1 MRIRALR
8 GLWGLSFIFLIIA
21 VPLAAQQQ
29 APNVNWVPGPAQVDL
44 GKVAQLELA
53 DGYVFLNAADARK
66 LLAAVG
72 NVPDGSELG
81 LVAPAAEDQ
90 NWFVVFDY
98 NEVGYVRD
106 DEKDEI
112 DAAAILKGIREGTEE
127 ANKVR
132 KQKGVPGLHVVGWQQ
147 EPYYDAETHN
157 LSWAILAKDDE
168 GDQVV
173 NFNVRLLG
181 RRGYVS
187 ATLVD
192 DATTIAAAQPHLDQI
207 VSAFSYKS
215 GSKYA
220 EFRSGDKVAE
230 YGLMALVAGGAGAA
244 AAKTG
249 LLAAFGKLLAK
260 AGKAI
265 VLLVVGA
272 VAAVGRL
279 LKAVFGNDRRAV

>member
-1 MRIRALR
+1 VVAL
-8 GLWGLSFIFLIIA
+8 LVTA
-21 VPLAAQQQ
+21 VTLGAQE
-29 APNVNWVPGPAQVDL
+29 PMPKVNWVLDL
-44 GKVAQLELA
+44 GKVAQLDLA
-53 DGYVFLNAADARK
+53 EGYVFLDAADARK

-72 NVPDGSELG
+72 NVPDGSEIG

-98 NEVGYVRD
+98 SDVGYVRD
-106 DEKDEI
+106 DEKDKI

-127 ANKVR
+127 ANEVR
-132 KQKGVPGLHVVGWQQ
+132 QQKGVPGLHVIGWQQ
-147 EPYYDAETHN
+147 EPYYDSATNN
-157 LSWAILAKDDE
+157 LSWGILAKDDGGE
-168 GDQVV
+168 QVV

-181 RRGYVS
+181 RHGYVS

-192 DATTIAAAQPHLDQI
+192 DAARIAAARPHLVHI

-215 GSKYA
+215 GSRYA

-249 LLAAFGKLLAK
+249 LLAALGKVLAK
-260 AGKAI
+260 AGKAV
-265 VLLVVGA
+265 VLLVV
-272 VAAVGRL
+272 AALAAIRKL
-279 LKAVFGNDRRAV
+279 LKAVFGNDSRAV

>member
-1 MRIRALR
+1 MRRVLGGVVALLVTTVTL
-8 GLWGLSFIFLIIA
+8 G
-21 VPLAAQQQ
+21 AQEQ
-29 APNVNWVPGPAQVDL
+29 PPKVTWLPGPGQVDL
-44 GKVAQLELA
+44 GSVAQLDLA
-53 DGYVFLNAADARK
+53 EGYVFLNAADARK

-81 LVAPAAEDQ
+81 LVAPAADDQ

-98 NEVGYVRD
+98 SEVGYVKD
-106 DEKDEI
+106 DDKDNI

-132 KQKGVPGLHVVGWQQ
+132 KEKGVPGLHVIGWQQ
-147 EPYYDAETHN
+147 PPYYDSATHN
-157 LSWAILAKDDE
+157 LSWGILAKDDGGE
-168 GDQVV
+168 QVV

-181 RRGYVS
+181 RQGYVS

-192 DATTIAAAQPHLDQI
+192 DAAKIAAARPHLDQI

-220 EFRSGDKVAE
+220 EFRPGDKVAE

-249 LLAAFGKLLAK
+249 LLAALGKVLVK
-260 AGKAI
+260 ACKAV
-265 VLLVVGA
+265 VLLVV
-272 VAAVGRL
+272 AALAAIRKL
-279 LKAVFGNDRRAV
+279 LKAVFGNDSRAV

>member
-1 MRIRALR
+1 MGRVLGGMAAL
-8 GLWGLSFIFLIIA
+8 LVTA
-21 VPLAAQQQ
+21 VTLGAQEQ
-29 APNVNWVPGPAQVDL
+29 PPKLNWVPGPGKVDL
-44 GKVAQLELA
+44 GNVAQLELA
-53 DGYVFLNAADARK
+53 EGYVFLNAADARK

-81 LVAPAAEDQ
+81 LVAPAADGQ
-90 NWFVVFDY
+90 NWFVVFDHHD
-98 NEVGYVRD
+98 VGYVRD
-106 DEKDEI
+106 DEKDSI

-132 KQKGVPGLHVVGWQQ
+132 KQKGVPGLHVIGWQQ
-147 EPYYDAETHN
+147 QPYYDAATHN
-157 LSWAILAKDDE
+157 LSWGIVAKDDDGE
-168 GDQVV
+168 QVV

-192 DATTIAAAQPHLDQI
+192 DAAKIAAARPHLEQI
-207 VSAFSYKS
+207 VGAFSYKS

-220 EFRSGDKVAE
+220 EFRPGDKVAE

-249 LLAAFGKLLAK
+249 LLAALGKLLVK
-260 AGKAI
+260 GGKAV
-265 VLLVVGA
+265 VLLVV
-272 VAAVGRL
+272 AALAAIRKEL
-279 LKAVFGNDRRAV
+279 RSVFGNDSRAV

>member
-1 MRIRALR
+1 MRMLA
-8 GLWGLSFIFLIIA
+8 LWGLASFIFLA
-21 VPLAAQQQ
+21 VPLAAQDQ
-29 APNVNWVPGPAQVDL
+29 APKVNWVPGPAQVDL
-44 GKVAQLELA
+44 GDVAELDLA
-53 DGYVFLNAADARK
+53 EGYVFLNAGEARK

-72 NVPDGSELG
+72 NVPHGSEVG
-81 LVAPAAEDQ
+81 LVAPAAEDE

-106 DEKDEI
+106 DEKDKI

-127 ANKVR
+127 ANKER
-132 KQKGVPGLHVVGWQQ
+132 KKKGIPGLHVVGWQEQ
-147 EPYYDAETHN
+147 PYYDASTHN
-157 LSWAILAKDDE
+157 LSWAILAKDDG

-181 RRGYVS
+181 RSGYMS

-192 DATTIAAAQPHLDQI
+192 DPTKIADARPQLDGLLA
-207 VSAFSYKS
+207 AFSYKT

-220 EFRSGDKVAE
+220 EFRPGDKVAE

-260 AGKAI
+260 GGKAI
-265 VLLVVGA
+265 VLLVVA
-272 VAAVGRL
+272 AFAAVGKV
-279 LKAVFGNDRRAV
+279 LKAIFGNDRRAV

>member
-1 MRIRALR
+1 L
-8 GLWGLSFIFLIIA
+8 FFLA
-21 VPLAAQQQ
+21 VPLAAQDR
-29 APNVNWVPGPAQVDL
+29 APNVSWVPGPATVDL
-44 GKVAQLELA
+44 GDVAELELA
-53 DGYVFLNAADARK
+53 EGYVFLDAADARK
-66 LLAAVG
+66 LLAAAG
-72 NVPDGSELG
+72 NVPDGSEVG
-81 LVAPAAEDQ
+81 LVAPSAEGE

-98 NEVGYVRD
+98 QEVGYVRD

-112 DAAAILKGIREGTEE
+112 DAAAILEGIREGTEE
-127 ANKVR
+127 ANKER
-132 KQKGVPGLHVVGWQQ
+132 KKRGMSGLHVVGWQEQ
-147 EPYYDAETHN
+147 PYYDTATHN
-157 LSWAILAKDDE
+157 LSWAILAKDEDGSE
-168 GDQVV
+168 VV

-181 RRGYVS
+181 RRGYMS

-192 DATTIAAAQPHLDQI
+192 DPTKIAGARPQLDGI
-207 VSAFSYKS
+207 LGAFSYKS

-249 LLAAFGKLLAK
+249 LLAALAKVLAK
-260 AGKAI
+260 AGKAV

-272 VAAVGRL
+272 FAAVGKL

>member
-1 MRIRALR
+1 MRTRVLGGIVAL
-8 GLWGLSFIFLIIA
+8 LVTA
-21 VPLAAQQQ
+21 VTLGAQDQL
-29 APNVNWVPGPAQVDL
+29 PKVNWVPGPAQVVL
-44 GKVAQLELA
+44 GRAAQLDLA

-81 LVAPAAEDQ
+81 LVAPAADDQ

-98 NEVGYVRD
+98 SEVGYVRD
-106 DEKDEI
+106 DEKDKI
-112 DAAAILKGIREGTEE
+112 DPAGILKGIREGTEE

-132 KQKGVPGLHVVGWQQ
+132 RRKGIPGLHVIGWNQ
-147 EPYYDAETHN
+147 EPYYDAATHN
-157 LSWAILAKDDE
+157 LSWGILAKDDE
-168 GDQVV
+168 GGQVV

-192 DATTIAAAQPHLDQI
+192 DAAKIAAARPHLDQI
-207 VSAFSYKS
+207 VGAFSYKS
-215 GSKYA
+215 GSTYA
-220 EFRSGDKVAE
+220 EFRPGDKVAE

-249 LLAAFGKLLAK
+249 LLAALGKLLAK
-260 AGKAI
+260 AGKAL
-265 VLLVVGA
+265 VLLVV
-272 VAAVGRL
+272 AAFAAIRKV
-279 LKAVFGNDRRAV
+279 LKAVFGNDSRAV